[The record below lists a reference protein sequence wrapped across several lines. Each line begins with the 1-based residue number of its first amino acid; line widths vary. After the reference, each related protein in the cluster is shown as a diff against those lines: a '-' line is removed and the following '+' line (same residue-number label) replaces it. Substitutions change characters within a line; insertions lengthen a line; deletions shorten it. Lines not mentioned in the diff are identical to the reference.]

1 MRHRSNAILIGI
13 RAVSGDGLAHHR
25 GVPIVLAELCAGGR
39 WAGDV
44 LRHSPRE
51 ALLTVPDRAGFN
63 VGNNCTT
70 AAKAHRIKR
79 ACADQI
85 VDVDA
90 IEDVRAGLAPNDSPS
105 GQGGHCCGKEH
116 GKRHRTRQTAPAA

>member
-13 RAVSGDGLAHHR
+13 CAVSRDGLAHHR

-90 IEDVRAGLAPNDSPS
+90 IEDVRAIAPNDSPS
-105 GQGGHCCGKEH
+105 GQGGQRCDKEH
-116 GKRHRTRQTAPAA
+116 GKRQRIRQAAPAA